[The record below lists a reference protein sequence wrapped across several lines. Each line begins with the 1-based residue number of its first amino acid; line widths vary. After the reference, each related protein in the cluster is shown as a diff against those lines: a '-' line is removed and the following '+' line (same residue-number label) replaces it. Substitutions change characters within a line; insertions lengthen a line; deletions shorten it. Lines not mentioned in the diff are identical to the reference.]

1 MIDLFHIG
9 FDYTFR
15 LSQLLLIVF
24 TIGIYWL
31 GRKLIKSKYRRVT
44 EGKGIVI
51 QGRELT
57 LGSLITQAFGFV
69 MVLFTYLILGIGNP
83 AFSLS
88 NLLEYKLISNAD
100 IDMYQLT
107 IGQVIAVI
115 IVLFI
120 TRITINIVKVLL
132 YKYFR
137 KRDSIDETKRY
148 TFIQLS
154 RYIIYTIGI
163 VISIK
168 ILIGNITGLLIGAS
182 ALFVGLGLGLRE
194 FFTDIIGGIIIYTE
208 GNLKVKDII
217 ELNNEPCKIEKINLR
232 TSQVKTLDGKMIIVP
247 NSKITQENVVNWS
260 LSDKSTRFS
269 VSINVA
275 YGSDTDKVRTLL
287 NEAAM
292 KHPKV
297 DKNFP
302 VTVLINDFNER
313 GIEFQLFFWIT
324 KTWESPIIQSEI
336 RFTIDRLFR
345 EHNIS
350 IPAPQREIKVTR
362 VC

>member
-15 LSQLLLIVF
+15 LSQLLLIIL
-24 TIGIYWL
+24 TAGLYWV
-31 GRKLIKSKYRRVT
+31 GRKLIKSKYRRAI

-51 QGRELT
+51 QGKELS
-57 LGSLITQAFGFV
+57 LGSLITQAFGFL
-69 MVLFTYLILGIGNP
+69 MVLLVYLILGIDNP
-83 AFSLS
+83 GFSLS
-88 NLLEYKLISNAD
+88 NLLEYKLISNDD
-100 IDMYQLT
+100 INKFQLS
-107 IGQVIAVI
+107 IGQVIAII
-115 IVLFI
+115 IVLFV
-120 TRITINIVKVLL
+120 TRISINIVNVLL

-137 KRDSIDETKRY
+137 KRDAIDETKRY

-168 ILIGNITGLLIGAS
+168 ILVGNITGLLIGAS

-194 FFTDIIGGIIIYTE
+194 FFTDIVGGIIIYTE

-232 TSQVKTLDGKMIIVP
+232 TTQVKTLDGKMIIVP

-260 LSDKSTRFS
+260 LSDKSTRFL
-269 VSINVA
+269 VEVNVA
-275 YGSDTDKVRTLL
+275 YGSDTEKVKSLL
-287 NEAAM
+287 TEAAM

-297 DKNFP
+297 DRNYP
-302 VTVLINDFNER
+302 VTIFIKDFNER
-313 GIEFQLFFWIT
+313 GIEFQLYFWIT
-324 KTWESPIIQSEI
+324 KTWESPAIQSDV
-336 RFTIDRLFR
+336 RFAIDRLFR
-345 EHNIS
+345 EHHIS
-350 IPAPQREIKVTR
+350 IPAPQRAVNITNP
-362 VC
+362 